1 MKSIAASLALASVA
15 EARVSTKCL
24 MCKYEDS
31 AASFLY
37 SFSYCKTTDECLS
50 DQWNY
55 VNKWCESKWV
65 PGWMLNIDVDCEA
78 QNVIG
83 ACMPFVSVEGYS
95 SETRQSNLPAG
106 GQCTISI
113 DATQAMGRVQFD
125 KAVGLG
131 VLYNDYD
138 VGEPI
143 TVPKGEIQEIT
154 IYNGQASQPIS
165 IDIVTSGAS
174 TLAASAAVLVA
185 SYLY

>member
-1 MKSIAASLALASVA
+1 MKSFIASLALVSVA

-24 MCKYEDS
+24 ACKYQDS

-37 SFSYCKTTDECLS
+37 SYSYCKETNECLA

-55 VNKWCESKWV
+55 INKWCESKWV
-65 PGWMLNIDVDCEA
+65 PGWMLNIDTDCEA
-78 QNVIG
+78 QVVIG

-95 SETRQSNLPAG
+95 REVRQSNLPAG

-113 DATQAMGRVQFD
+113 DATQAMGRIQFD

-131 VLYNDYD
+131 VLFNDYD

-143 TVPKGEIQEIT
+143 TIPKGEIQEIT
-154 IYNGQASQPIS
+154 IYNGKTSQPIS
-165 IDIVTSGAS
+165 IDIVTSGAT
-174 TLAASAAVLVA
+174 TLAAGAAALVA